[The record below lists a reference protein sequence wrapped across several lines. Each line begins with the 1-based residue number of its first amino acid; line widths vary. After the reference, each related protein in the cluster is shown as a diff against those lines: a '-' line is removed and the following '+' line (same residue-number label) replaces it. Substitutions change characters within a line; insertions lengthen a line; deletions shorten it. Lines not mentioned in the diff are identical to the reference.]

1 MYPSVKREIPE
12 FIQEY
17 MVFCDCFID
26 IKKEKTCW
34 VLTKNLKFMEFWQKQ
49 LVASID
55 LSTSCLSKIAKDL
68 QKYKGPKGKW
78 YETSSSLLPQM
89 AENDQNQIY
98 LGKYMFHAVNIYKI
112 YVIVKCWDKC
122 VVLMRLPDFKG
133 FEIKAEYEDVL
144 SYSIVHGTIKFCPV
158 VEFKFKNNH
167 CLKTDFQEQLANSE
181 EYDLES
187 KKFELR
193 QLLERIRSAKTE
205 LQLHKSITAHSFHKV
220 QSNQTLGQ
228 PFLRTIKIE
237 EKQILSRCGDIW
249 KRFTAH
255 DDLVIGVPLVNQCA
269 ATNLTIIRN
278 LIPVL
283 QTNQSPEYSI
293 QLQYRMFQLKLKF
306 DQLDAFETFLE
317 SEDEQLQENIWSS
330 EGDLQILPESFVV
343 LLIKLKISQ
352 IISLKQSPL
361 FINYE
366 VVRHLSLT
374 PDPSKST
381 FTMSLQ
387 LFLQNLDFH
396 KLLFE
401 ERSQCEL
408 KFLPHTLH
416 QDFLTIAMTSQEIN
430 LKITFLNIKDLE
442 IFEQFLKENLNF
454 LKPSSTLDCHP
465 NNYNFPIVFYNKNPS
480 SLWYG
485 SLIMRLKEM
494 SEDDCDQC
502 LTTWKIYCQSFDKTL
517 LLVKTF
523 LNDLLSV
530 KCNIISIANCNQD
543 KNSAKCVIEFENAL
557 RQELL
562 QIQNIVRNAKNIKNP
577 QDYLNIV
584 EKLCQLQMNSDII
597 AVDVMENKTN
607 MQ

>member
-1 MYPSVKREIPE
+1 MYSSVKREIPE
-12 FIQEY
+12 FIQKY

-55 LSTSCLSKIAKDL
+55 LSASCLSKIAKDL
-68 QKYKGPKGKW
+68 QQYKGPKGKW
-78 YETSSSLLPQM
+78 YENSSNLLPQM
-89 AENDQNQIY
+89 TENEQNRISI
-98 LGKYMFHAVNIYKI
+98 GKYMFHAVNIYKI
-112 YVIVKCWDKC
+112 YVIIQCWDKC
-122 VVLMRLPDFKG
+122 IVLMRLPDFKG
-133 FEIKAEYEDVL
+133 FEIKAEYEDVH
-144 SYSIVHGTIKFCPV
+144 SYSIVHGSIKFCPV
-158 VEFKFKNNH
+158 IEFKFQNKPSM
-167 CLKTDFQEQLANSE
+167 KTDFQEQLATRE
-181 EYDLES
+181 EHDLES

-220 QSNQTLGQ
+220 QNNQTLGQ
-228 PFLRTIKIE
+228 SFLRTIKIE
-237 EKQILSRCGDIW
+237 EKQILNRCGDIW

-269 ATNLTIIRN
+269 APNLTIIRN

-283 QTNQSPEYSI
+283 QTNQSPEHSI

-317 SEDEQLQENIWSS
+317 SEDEQLQENVWSS
-330 EGDLQILPESFVV
+330 KGDLQILPESFVV

-352 IISLKQSPL
+352 IISLKQCPL

-366 VVRHLSLT
+366 VVRHLNLT
-374 PDPSKST
+374 PDPTKST

-408 KFLPHTLH
+408 NFLPPTLH

-430 LKITFLNIKDLE
+430 LKITFSNIKDLE
-442 IFEQFLKENLNF
+442 IFEHFLKENLNF
-454 LKPSSTLDCHP
+454 LKPSSSLDCHS
-465 NNYNFPIVFYNKNPS
+465 NNFNFPIVFYNKNPS

-485 SLIMRLKEM
+485 SLIMRLNEI
-494 SEDDCDQC
+494 SENDSDQC
-502 LTTWKIYCQSFDKTL
+502 LTKWKLYCQSYDKTL

-530 KCNIISIANCNQD
+530 KCNIISIANCDRD
-543 KNSAKCVIEFENAL
+543 KNAAKCVLEFENAL
-557 RQELL
+557 RQELEK
-562 QIQNIVRNAKNIKNP
+562 IQDIVRNAKNIKTP
-577 QDYLNIV
+577 QDYLSSV
-584 EKLCQLQMNSDII
+584 ENLCQLQMNSDII
-597 AVDVMENKTN
+597 AIDVMENKIN
-607 MQ
+607 M